1 MRGCYRDV
9 YNRLPTPA
17 CVSLE
22 TLTAECEDLYTH
34 VPPTGLPITIEVAHF
49 PLDDNIL
56 GEEDI
61 SEAVLRLQLHRA
73 KGPYGMRAKHLRMWL
88 RAATREEEPDLGN
101 W

>member
-1 MRGCYRDV
+1 MIIV
-9 YNRLPTPA
+9 H
-17 CVSLE
+17 
-22 TLTAECEDLYTH
+22 DLMSQLVLLADFNH
-34 VPPTGLPITIEVAHF
+34 QLLNWDGIEVDPF

-61 SEAVLRLQLHRA
+61 SEAVLQLQLHRS